1 MSRTN
6 KLFFAIAKGQ
16 VSSETTEFKRYIG
29 VAPVNILAVN
39 PNKGELESIYGNT
52 VENDPIYLNEVEVD
66 GKKVKQ
72 IRIDFIVKT
81 DGEKVKDAE
90 GNPINCITRVSF
102 FIRDTP
108 RFNNAK
114 DKVQVIDKY
123 GRTAWVTME
132 EYKNHSMPSYIKDG
146 FRLDKNYRSA
156 FWGEPELVSFIK
168 AFLIIGNP
176 EKWKDNT
183 VVGLIDNP
191 KNCEV
196 MFDNIKTWFTGDVS
210 EVKGAVNLQ
219 PNNQVRVLFGIRTTE
234 DNRQYQSVYTQMFIP
249 MNASKKNAFA
259 KLEKEVKDRKN
270 AGAYPTTEFEV
281 CDLKEYKI
289 TPTDFSTPVQDDL
302 PFSDNENPWK

>member
-16 VSSETTEFKRYIG
+16 VSSETTDFKRYIG

-39 PNKGELESIYGNT
+39 PTKKELESIYGNT
-52 VENDPIYLNEVEVD
+52 VENDPIYINEVEVN

-81 DGEKVKDAE
+81 DGEKVKDTE

-114 DKVQVIDKY
+114 TKVEVIDKY

-132 EYKNHSMPSYIKDG
+132 EYQNHSLPSYMKDN
-146 FRLDKNYRSA
+146 FRLDINYRTT
-156 FWGEPELVSFIK
+156 FWGEPELVNFIK
-168 AFLIIGNP
+168 AFLVIGNP

-183 VVGLIDNP
+183 VVGLIDTP
-191 KNCEV
+191 ENCEV
-196 MFDNIKTWFTGDVS
+196 MFEHIKDWFSGDIS
-210 EVKGAVNLQ
+210 EVKNAVNLQ
-219 PNNQVRVLFGIRTTE
+219 PNNQVRVLFGVRTTE
-234 DNRQYQSVYTQMFIP
+234 ENRQYQSVFTQMFIS
-249 MNASKKNAFA
+249 MNASKKNAFL
-259 KLEKEVKDRKN
+259 KLEKEVKSRKD
-270 AGAYPTTEFEV
+270 AGAYPTTEFEI
-281 CDLKEYKI
+281 CDLKEYKV
-289 TPTDFSTPVQDDL
+289 TPTDFSTPVKDDL
-302 PFSDNENPWK
+302 PFWDNENPWK